1 MAHTRIIDER
11 CEQMI
16 TRGLINET
24 TTLSLAGCLP
34 EMAERAIG
42 YRQTLNYLHRER
54 KDDETE
60 EDIFDDYLNEFT
72 TATRRYAKK
81 QMSWFRKDD
90 SFIFIPVQHKL
101 SKVDRVDSVGKEI
114 ENYCQLSHTEY
125 EKELRREDSKSADR
139 KRENELQGKTM
150 KFYQFERHI
159 LIPGSKQYTDALA
172 EGIECRQRIR
182 SGKNKK
188 RSLEETSS
196 I

>member
-1 MAHTRIIDER
+1 MT
-11 CEQMI
+11 
-16 TRGLINET
+16 
-24 TTLSLAGCLP
+24 
-34 EMAERAIG
+34 
-42 YRQTLNYLHRER
+42 
-54 KDDETE
+54 
-60 EDIFDDYLNEFT
+60 
-72 TATRRYAKK
+72 
-81 QMSWFRKDD
+81 WFRKDD
-90 SFIFIPVQHKL
+90 SFIFIPVQLKL

-125 EKELRREDSKSADR
+125 EKELRTEDSKSANH

-172 EGIECRQRIR
+172 EGIDCECRQRIR
-182 SGKNKK
+182 SGKHKK